1 MGHRNFC
8 TEALLQKFLYPIVQ
22 KISVKSRWINLLFG
36 KKILTSN
43 CRVPQ
48 LMPTLHW
55 PERTTLSHTTLEI
68 SWWLLISIFYFII
81 LRKRFVNTFFD
92 KWHFKTVAYYRW
104 NSFCKIFK
112 KIHIVLKC
120 TSHRGY
126 AQAST
131 ASTEFSVTGN
141 CSLNRRYE
149 WAPG

>member
-1 MGHRNFC
+1 MSF
-8 TEALLQKFLYPIVQ
+8 Q
-22 KISVKSRWINLLFG
+22 NLLDSIFKMIG
-36 KKILTSN
+36 LKIHILLIVWWQKLLTSN

-55 PERTTLSHTTLEI
+55 PERTTLLHTTLEI
-68 SWWLLISIFYFII
+68 SWWFLISIFYLII
-81 LRKRFVNTFFD
+81 LRKRFVNTLFD

-104 NSFCKIFK
+104 NSFCMIFK

-131 ASTEFSVTGN
+131 EFSVTGN
-141 CSLNRRYE
+141 CTLNRRYE